1 MQLEYLFKVRSH
13 ERFNQ
18 SCVIIH
24 YSALSNDD
32 SITIMFQ
39 DGVTLETQRIH
50 LRNKD
55 TIYKRKRKQKMNRI
69 IHPLYD
75 IQVKFRTDMN
85 GKKIKRYGV
94 TPLSTEGGVWESDY
108 KKDIETIH
116 NEFKLAKDYELIV
129 GLSEV
134 PEVIKKAASLKL
146 DVLYIDGGHD
156 ERHIKNDI
164 ENYAHLVKQGGYMV
178 IDDCCNSFKM
188 PFGYFQGIDIVTNV
202 VDRML
207 PPVTPSSEWQ
217 FVFSCVHN
225 RVYKKL

>member
-69 IHPLYD
+69 VHPLYD
-75 IQVKFRTDMN
+75 IQVKFRTDMI
-85 GKKIKRYGV
+85 GKKKLY
-94 TPLSTEGGVWESDY
+94 DY
-108 KKDIETIH
+108 
-116 NEFKLAKDYELIV
+116 L
-129 GLSEV
+129 
-134 PEVIKKAASLKL
+134 
-146 DVLYIDGGHD
+146 
-156 ERHIKNDI
+156 RKNNITLNDLLNTFI
-164 ENYAHLVKQGGYMV
+164 GTL
-178 IDDCCNSFKM
+178 
-188 PFGYFQGIDIVTNV
+188 
-202 VDRML
+202 
-207 PPVTPSSEWQ
+207 
-217 FVFSCVHN
+217 
-225 RVYKKL
+225 